1 MDILV
6 KNNIKENKTLNLRGE
21 VRTKNLKNARVEFK
35 PGKDSMIY
43 HFKLKDF
50 SSEGFGIL
58 VRKDSKVLE
67 YIKPGDVLTMTYHPD
82 QTDQTDLSK
91 IDPISYYTR
100 IKHISDPASE
110 KSQDHLLVGLL
121 IIE

>member
-1 MDILV
+1 MDILI

-82 QTDQTDLSK
+82 QTDLSK
-91 IDPISYYTR
+91 IDPIS
-100 IKHISDPASE
+100 
-110 KSQDHLLVGLL
+110 
-121 IIE
+121 